1 MILVIS
7 PSKTMDFDSET
18 IEISNSVSLNKKT
31 NKILEK
37 LKTFSKGELS
47 KTMKLK
53 GNLLEKTYLNIQ
65 NFEDNFSKKAISAY
79 TGTVFKE
86 IKYETYSKDELSF
99 LNEHLIILS
108 AFYGILSPFD
118 LIFPYRL
125 DPTMKIF
132 KKLSLYD
139 YWKDFIAEKLV
150 QIFQDG
156 DEEFLINLASSEYI
170 KMIDKKKF
178 KHTVI
183 DIEFKEF
190 RNNKYSSISTYAKK
204 ARGIMTDYIIRKKLS
219 LPEEIKLFD
228 KDGYSFNKELSSETK
243 YVFTR

>member
-18 IEISNSVSLNKKT
+18 LENSESVYLNEKT
-31 NKILEK
+31 KNILKI
-37 LKTFSKGELS
+37 LKTFSKDELS

-53 GNLLEKTYLNIQ
+53 GNLLDKTYLNIQ
-65 NFEDNFSKKAISAY
+65 NFETNFSKKAISAY

-86 IKYETYSKDELSF
+86 IKSENYSKDQLNF
-99 LNEHLIILS
+99 LDGHLVILS

-118 LIFPYRL
+118 LISPYRL

-132 KKLSLYD
+132 KELSLYG
-139 YWKDFIAEKLV
+139 YWKDFITEKLG
-150 QIFQDG
+150 QIFQNK

-170 KMIDKKKF
+170 KMIDKKIF
-178 KHTVI
+178 KHIVI
-183 DIEFKEF
+183 DVEFKEF

-204 ARGIMTDYIIRKKLS
+204 ARGMMTDYIIRKKCK
-219 LPEEIKLFD
+219 LPEEMKHFD

>member
-18 IEISNSVSLNKKT
+18 LENYDSVSLNKKT

-37 LKTFSKGELS
+37 LKTFSKDELS

-53 GNLLEKTYLNIQ
+53 GNLLDKTYMNIQ
-65 NFEDNFSKKAISAY
+65 NFETNFSKKAFTAY

-118 LIFPYRL
+118 PISPYRL

-132 KKLSLYD
+132 KETSLYS
-139 YWKDFIAEKLV
+139 YWKDFITDKLSK
-150 QIFQDG
+150 IFQNKG
-156 DEEFLINLASSEYI
+156 ENFLINLASSEYI
-170 KMIDKKKF
+170 KMIDKKNLKY
-178 KHTVI
+178 TVI

-190 RNNKYSSISTYAKK
+190 RKNRYTSVSTYAKK
-204 ARGIMTDYIIRKKLS
+204 ARGMMTDYIIRKKLR

-228 KDGYSFNKELSSETK
+228 RDGYSFNRELSSETK